1 MTTKEQHERNLAG
14 FVNLLESSM
23 SDIGSFTKGDIS
35 TYFLMM
41 RKFFENYVDEN
52 NKIYNVASPLFIKK
66 KEAENIN
73 YFFNIMIDIFE
84 KSNSSGYIHEMT
96 VIDKETLL
104 KISESHRAQMVE
116 MQTNLNSQYQSI
128 TTYNEKIDYL
138 LKEIR
143 AEK

>member
-1 MTTKEQHERNLAG
+1 MTKKEQHERNLAG

-73 YFFNIMIDIFE
+73 YFL
-84 KSNSSGYIHEMT
+84 T
-96 VIDKETLL
+96 
-104 KISESHRAQMVE
+104 
-116 MQTNLNSQYQSI
+116 
-128 TTYNEKIDYL
+128 
-138 LKEIR
+138 
-143 AEK
+143 

>member
-1 MTTKEQHERNLAG
+1 MTKKQHEQNLIG
-14 FVNLLESSM
+14 FIDLIESSM

-52 NKIYNVASPLFIKK
+52 NEIYNVSSPLFIKN

-73 YFFNIMIDIFE
+73 YFFNIMIDMFE
-84 KSNSSGYIHEMT
+84 KSNSAGYIHEMT
-96 VIDKETLL
+96 IIDRETLL
-104 KISESHRAQMVE
+104 KISESHRAQMVK
-116 MQTNLNSQYQSI
+116 MQTNLNSQYQII

-143 AEK
+143 PEK

>member
-1 MTTKEQHERNLAG
+1 MTKKQHEQNLIG
-14 FVNLLESSM
+14 FIDLIESSM

-52 NKIYNVASPLFIKK
+52 NEIYNVASPLFIKK

-73 YFFNIMIDIFE
+73 YFFNIMIDMFE
-84 KSNSSGYIHEMT
+84 KSNSAGYIHEMT
-96 VIDKETLL
+96 IIDRETLL

>member
-1 MTTKEQHERNLAG
+1 MTKKQHEQNLIG
-14 FVNLLESSM
+14 FIDLIESSM

-52 NKIYNVASPLFIKK
+52 NEIYNVSSPLFIKN

-73 YFFNIMIDIFE
+73 YFFNIMIDMFE
-84 KSNSSGYIHEMT
+84 KSNSAGYIHEMT
-96 VIDKETLL
+96 IIDRETLL
-104 KISESHRAQMVE
+104 KISESHRAQMVK

-143 AEK
+143 PEK